1 MGVPKVVEDND
12 AAGRRVWR
20 RVVASSVKSISNVA
34 VSDEENN
41 LAARGGLIKI
51 LLSLQTDARASGVA
65 LRLAAHVVVVTI
77 ILIIAIRKILAPVK
91 FNEEIFGEIH
101 PDEIHNAASMR
112 MMIGAGF
119 GGIGLMGL
127 MLGFMLEAGDAT
139 TSLLYALA
147 AAYAFMLATLLF
159 ANKKGHLHEIPK
171 PPLVIFPV
179 MLILCVAGAIL

>member
-1 MGVPKVVEDND
+1 MNDLYAIVP
-12 AAGRRVWR
+12 
-20 RVVASSVKSISNVA
+20 ASA
-34 VSDEENN
+34 
-41 LAARGGLIKI
+41 
-51 LLSLQTDARASGVA
+51 
-65 LRLAAHVVVVTI
+65 I

-101 PDEIHNAASMR
+101 PDEIHNSASMR

-127 MLGFMLEAGDAT
+127 MLGFMLEAGEAT

-147 AAYAFMLATLLF
+147 AAYGFMFATLLF
-159 ANKKGHLHEIPK
+159 ANQKGHLHEIPK

-179 MLILCVAGAIL
+179 MLVL

>member
-1 MGVPKVVEDND
+1 MEDLPFMNDLYAIVP
-12 AAGRRVWR
+12 
-20 RVVASSVKSISNVA
+20 AS
-34 VSDEENN
+34 
-41 LAARGGLIKI
+41 
-51 LLSLQTDARASGVA
+51 
-65 LRLAAHVVVVTI
+65 TI

-101 PDEIHNAASMR
+101 PGEVDNSASMR

-127 MLGFMLEAGDAT
+127 MLGFMLEAGEAT

-147 AAYAFMLATLLF
+147 AAYAFMFATLLF
-159 ANKKGHLHEIPK
+159 ANQKGHLHEIPK

-179 MLILCVAGAIL
+179 MLILCIVGAVL